1 MSTLPRKDLY
11 LDATMDDTPQSIGN
25 ARRGLVD
32 PGRITSNRVRTLGT
46 N

>member
-1 MSTLPRKDLY
+1 MSTWPRKDLY

-25 ARRGLVD
+25 ARSGFVD
-32 PGRITSNRVRTLGT
+32 PGRIANNRVRTLGT